1 MVITESAL
9 CKNINKQEKT
19 EFERNGNIRM
29 HNNVLRYKDILY
41 SENILSKT
49 NDAFYDKLKKTVT
62 DNELSK
68 EPVIPSMIMLVVELI
83 FILVCVSSHLKPIH
97 LLIFTAVPAVM
108 FIVSAV
114 SVIKESLK
122 IHRALG
128 CIKQRKNIYGVSF
141 EIDGKCICSD
151 DLRDKD
157 RSYYVISGPVLI
169 CVPERI
175 YNSSESGRKLISAVV
190 GAGKNRMFYAMDVK

>member
-1 MVITESAL
+1 
-9 CKNINKQEKT
+9 
-19 EFERNGNIRM
+19 
-29 HNNVLRYKDILY
+29 
-41 SENILSKT
+41 
-49 NDAFYDKLKKTVT
+49 
-62 DNELSK
+62 
-68 EPVIPSMIMLVVELI
+68 MIMLVVELI
-83 FILVCVSSHLKPIH
+83 FILVCVSAHLKPIH

-175 YNSSESGRKLISAVV
+175 YNSSESGRKLIGAVV

>member
-1 MVITESAL
+1 MVMTEAAL
-9 CKNINKQEKT
+9 YKSINKEEKIDY
-19 EFERNGNIRM
+19 ERNGNIRM
-29 HNNVLRYKDILY
+29 HNSVLRYKDILY

-49 NDAFYDKLKKTVT
+49 DDAFYDKLKKTVT

-68 EPVIPSMIMLVVELI
+68 EPVIPSMVMLVIELI
-83 FILVCVSSHLKPIH
+83 FILVCVSADLRPLH
-97 LLIFTAVPAVM
+97 LLMFTAVPAVM
-108 FIVSAV
+108 FIFSAV
-114 SVIKESLK
+114 SVIKEGLK

-128 CIKQRKNIYGVSF
+128 CIKQKKNIYGVSF
-141 EIDGKCICSD
+141 EIDDKCIFSGD
-151 DLRDKD
+151 TRDKD

-175 YNSSESGRKLISAVV
+175 YNSSEPGRKLIGAVV